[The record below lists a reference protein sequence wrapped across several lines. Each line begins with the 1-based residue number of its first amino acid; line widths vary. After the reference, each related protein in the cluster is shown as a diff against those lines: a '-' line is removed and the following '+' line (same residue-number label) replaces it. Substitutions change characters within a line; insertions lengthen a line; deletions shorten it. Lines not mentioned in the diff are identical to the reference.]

1 MLQRNGG
8 EATQTV
14 GGGCMGF
21 SCLLRW
27 KELLLHCAAKSDGP
41 SEGLGGLPT
50 AIAVHSAP
58 EGLVFSLLLTRSKQ
72 ARPYAQP
79 VRRPRSPATM
89 GPIFR
94 FVFSPRTIPTG
105 VIAVSHS
112 TARSPVHHKTSREE
126 HLLRHVNTIF
136 DRKVDPPGR
145 SSSVE
150 PAAGP
155 FCSQRGAYAC
165 GFGPERGP
173 CRRNRHKGSGPVVG
187 WPPQLV
193 GSATQSDLSNRR
205 EKTTEERWRPC
216 G

>member
-1 MLQRNGG
+1 
-8 EATQTV
+8 
-14 GGGCMGF
+14 MGF

-94 FVFSPRTIPTG
+94 FVFTLRTIPTG

-126 HLLRHVNTIF
+126 HLLRHVSTNF
-136 DRKVDPPGR
+136 EGKVNPPGR
-145 SSSVE
+145 SSSSE
-150 PAAGP
+150 PAASPSFPQFG
-155 FCSQRGAYAC
+155 SYAC

-173 CRRNRHKGSGPVVG
+173 CRRNRCKGQALS
-187 WPPQLV
+187 
-193 GSATQSDLSNRR
+193 SAGIINWSALLPNPTLAIAEKRR
-205 EKTTEERWRPC
+205 QRNGGGLGT
-216 G
+216 